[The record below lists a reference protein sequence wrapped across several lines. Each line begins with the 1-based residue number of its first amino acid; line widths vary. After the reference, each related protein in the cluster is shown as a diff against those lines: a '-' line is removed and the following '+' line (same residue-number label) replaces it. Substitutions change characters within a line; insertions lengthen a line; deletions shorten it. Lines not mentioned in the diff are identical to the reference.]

1 MPTEFGQSSDEQESF
16 TIREAPP
23 HLEVNSTPRLTG
35 HDVKELKDV
44 EGPLENIPEDTQ
56 INNFETN
63 ELPRLFAPRHC
74 KELDAK
80 IRIMMALK
88 ISHNYLKRPDLKPGN
103 ELTRSNFKRPLLVE
117 ALEAMEDVIGKFRVT
132 SMDGKILGAALD
144 QRTS

>member
-1 MPTEFGQSSDEQESF
+1 MPAKFGQSSDEQESS

-23 HLEVNSTPRLTG
+23 HLEANSTPRLTG

-56 INNFETN
+56 INNFETD
-63 ELPRLFAPRHC
+63 ELPGLFVPRHC

-88 ISHNYLKRPDLKPGN
+88 LGHNYLK
-103 ELTRSNFKRPLLVE
+103 
-117 ALEAMEDVIGKFRVT
+117 
-132 SMDGKILGAALD
+132 
-144 QRTS
+144 